1 MVKPPPERAP
11 NPVWLA
17 LLTPALVGVNVA
29 AGASPNRASRTV
41 FILLGAALLGAI
53 LRWGDNWRAWS
64 KKPGPIGHTGAQG
77 MMGPP
82 GPRGDRGRDGRDA
95 TEALR

>member
-1 MVKPPPERAP
+1 MAKPPPERAP

-29 AGASPNRASRTV
+29 AGASPNRVSRTV

-64 KKPGPIGHTGAQG
+64 KKPGPIGPTGAQ
-77 MMGPP
+77 